1 MARRRTTKR
10 KRRVSRI
17 PSVLGLA
24 EGYIQASILLKGA
37 TGSTNPVGF
46 FLPGIGYGNGG
57 VSLASIIQN
66 PQQSLDAIGTRL
78 MNPQTVL
85 QIAGE
90 SFLANI
96 GFKFAKRAL
105 RRPINMVNRSIK
117 PLALGV
123 KL

>member
-1 MARRRTTKR
+1 M
-10 KRRVSRI
+10 
-17 PSVLGLA
+17 LGLA

-37 TGSTNPVGF
+37 TGATNPVGF
-46 FLPGIGYGNGG
+46 FLPGIVYGSGG